1 MGWDFFIRRPIF
13 SAVLSIV
20 IVLIGGLALL
30 NLPLSQYPQ
39 IAPPTVTVV
48 ASYPGASPEALVNNV
63 AAPLEEQINGVEGL
77 LYYSS
82 NASSSGA
89 LSITVTFENGV
100 DPDMATILV
109 ANRVKLAEP
118 RLPEEVRRLGVITK
132 KRSNDILMS
141 VSIVSPNAT
150 RDSVFLSNY
159 ASSAVV
165 EELKR
170 LPGVGDIGVFGA
182 RDYAM
187 RVWLRPDRMA
197 ALGVSSAEV
206 VRAIRATNTQY
217 AVGRLGQEP
226 SVDAALSFMPFSKF
240 TTSERLVSVIT
251 SPAIELRRPRAPP
264 PLRNIASAMDRP
276 AV

>member
-13 SAVLSIV
+13 SAVLSLV

-30 NLPLSQYPQ
+30 HLPLSQYPQ

-141 VSIVSPNAT
+141 VSVVSPNA
-150 RDSVFLSNY
+150 
-159 ASSAVV
+159 
-165 EELKR
+165 
-170 LPGVGDIGVFGA
+170 A
-182 RDYAM
+182 RAR
-187 RVWLRPDRMA
+187 RVRPPTARA
-197 ALGVSSAEV
+197 A
-206 VRAIRATNTQY
+206 RW
-217 AVGRLGQEP
+217 P
-226 SVDAALSFMPFSKF
+226 S
-240 TTSERLVSVIT
+240 
-251 SPAIELRRPRAPP
+251 
-264 PLRNIASAMDRP
+264 
-276 AV
+276 